1 VHGLS
6 RFRSICILDSRDR
19 QERSGL
25 PSVREQR
32 AWSAVGTGWLLVRIV
47 RFWIPGQDL
56 LCEFDA

>member
-1 VHGLS
+1 VDSVLS
-6 RFRSICILDSRDR
+6 VSLIRDR

-32 AWSAVGTGWLLVRIV
+32 AWSAVGTGWLLFRIV